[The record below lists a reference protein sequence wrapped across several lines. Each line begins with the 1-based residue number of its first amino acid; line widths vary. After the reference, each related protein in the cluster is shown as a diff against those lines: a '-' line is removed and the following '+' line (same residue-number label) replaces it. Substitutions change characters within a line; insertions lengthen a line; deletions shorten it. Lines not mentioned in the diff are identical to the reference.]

1 MKKRLVI
8 FLTLGLILSGCLP
21 SLKIGGGQGAAD
33 DEFVKEKVIG
43 GFPNLPL
50 YPEAKAVES
59 IIREGALGAVF
70 ISSDDL
76 AKVTNFYNSSLGTL
90 GWEFNVKQVSDKNF
104 VFEIKNDQ
112 YTGAIIVNIAADG
125 KKTAIT
131 YNLDPR

>member
-1 MKKRLVI
+1 MKKKIVI
-8 FLTLGLILSGCLP
+8 VVVLSFFLSGCLP
-21 SLKIGGGQGAAD
+21 SLKIGGGQGVGD
-33 DEFVKEKVIG
+33 NEFVKEKVAG

-59 IIREGALGAVF
+59 ITREGTLGAAFV
-70 ISSDDL
+70 SDDDL

-104 VFEIKNDQ
+104 IFEIKNDQ
-112 YTGAIIVNIAADG
+112 HTGAIIVNTAADG

-131 YNLDPR
+131 YNIDPR